1 MAHTH
6 PHHHGQHHAADS
18 HDASHAH
25 GHAHAPRAGTR
36 RLGIALVIL
45 GTFTVVEAVGGYMAN
60 SIALLAEAAHML
72 ADSASL
78 LLAILA
84 IRVAQRPASGRRT
97 YGHGRY
103 QPLAAFINGQMLL
116 LLTVWVVYEAI
127 GRLMHLPAVNG
138 RLMLGIALLGG
149 VANLAA
155 FLALAGARSLNE
167 RGARVHVLS
176 DLLGSAAAS
185 VAAALILFAGWT
197 IADPLLSLLV
207 AVLIFRS
214 AWALTR
220 ESADVLL
227 ESAPPS
233 FDVTQVQSALLGN
246 VPGLLEVHHV
256 HVWTMTGERPTV
268 TLHASLATGTLHDAA
283 LATIHARLRQVLQV
297 EHCTVQIEEQPCV
310 TPDCVEAAALPAPGS
325 ARPGRAGR
333 TG

>member
-1 MAHTH
+1 
-6 PHHHGQHHAADS
+6 
-18 HDASHAH
+18 
-25 GHAHAPRAGTR
+25 
-36 RLGIALVIL
+36 
-45 GTFTVVEAVGGYMAN
+45 
-60 SIALLAEAAHML
+60 ML

-84 IRVAQRPASGRRT
+84 IRVAQRPATGRRT

-103 QPLAAFINGQMLL
+103 QPLAAFINGQLLL
-116 LLTVWVVYEAI
+116 LLTVWVVYEAVV
-127 GRLMHLPAVNG
+127 RLVHLPAVNG

-155 FLALAGARSLNE
+155 FLALAGASSLNE

-185 VAAALILFAGWT
+185 IAAALILIAGWT

-207 AVLIFRS
+207 SVLIFRS
-214 AWALTR
+214 AWSLTR

-256 HVWTMTGERPTV
+256 HAWTMTGERPTV
-268 TLHASLATGTLHDAA
+268 TLHASLASGTQHDAA
-283 LATIHARLRQVLQV
+283 LASIHARLRQVLHV
-297 EHCTVQIEEQPCV
+297 EHCTVQIEEAPCV
-310 TPDCVEAAALPAPGS
+310 TPGCAHAVEAVTLPEPGAPS
-325 ARPGRAGR
+325 HNHAGR